1 MTIKKDVKIDK
12 TTGSSRANCNKDD
25 NLGLKMYMVLC
36 LQRGHLV
43 EALETAKKLQKLEP
57 KHKVLQELIR

>member
-1 MTIKKDVKIDK
+1 MALKKHVKIVK
-12 TTGSSRANCNKDD
+12 TTSNKDD

-43 EALETAKKLQKLEP
+43 EALDTAKKLQKLEP